1 MKVFLIA
8 PEVAPFAETGIIS
21 EFSRNFPICMLE
33 EKHDI
38 RLIMP
43 KYPFVSDR
51 KYTLREVIRLREI
64 PVEWDSETK
73 ISSIKSGF
81 IPDSKVQV
89 YFLQENEIFNGLD
102 HRIYKRKGARKVI
115 EGLDLRFSFFVKS
128 ALESLKFLHWQ
139 PELIQCCGWTSALV
153 PLMLKTIYKDDPFY
167 KDIKVVFSPFTS
179 KEGSSYSAECLEFA
193 KINVDQELSEDLLID
208 KKGRFSSFHAGIK
221 YSDSTIVFSN
231 NKENVMKGL
240 KSNTNLSKILKEKKN
255 QISSIKIKSD
265 KLDQYVNLS
274 TEVLEVYK
282 SVVS

>member
-1 MKVFLIA
+1 
-8 PEVAPFAETGIIS
+8 
-21 EFSRNFPICMLE
+21 MLE

-64 PVEWDSETK
+64 PVEWSSETK

-89 YFLQENEIFNGLD
+89 YFLQENKMFSEMD
-102 HRIYKRKGARKVI
+102 ERIYKSKGARKVLD
-115 EGLDLRFSFFVKS
+115 GLDIKFSFFVKS
-128 ALESLKFLHWQ
+128 SLESLKFLHWQ
-139 PELIQCCGWTSALV
+139 PDIIQCCGWTSALV
-153 PLMLKTIYKDDPFY
+153 PLMLNTIYKDDPFY
-167 KDIKVVFSPFTS
+167 KDIKAVFSPFSS
-179 KEGSSYSAECLEFA
+179 KEASSYSVESLESA
-193 KINVDQELSEDLLID
+193 KIEVDQELSEGLLID

-231 NKENVMKGL
+231 SKENVMKDL
-240 KSNTNLSKILKEKKN
+240 KSNTDLSRILKEKKN
-255 QISSIKIKSD
+255 QINSVKIKSD
-265 KLDQYVNLS
+265 KIDQYVKLAS
-274 TEVLEVYK
+274 EVLEVYR